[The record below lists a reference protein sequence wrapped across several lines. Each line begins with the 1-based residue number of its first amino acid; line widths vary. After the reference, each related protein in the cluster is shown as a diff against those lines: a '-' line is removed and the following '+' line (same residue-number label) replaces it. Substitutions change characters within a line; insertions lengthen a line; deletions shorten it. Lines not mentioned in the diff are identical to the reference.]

1 MKNLKIYCVT
11 NKKIDFISKSNYF
24 FGWVGVDPAP
34 KDYLT
39 CNTQD
44 NIFIKEKFYSEL
56 TFHYWYWKN
65 KLKNENDNDWIG
77 FCQKRRFWIRNEA
90 EEKNININNA
100 NDFLIDKAEELPEN
114 VESIICKSIKVN
126 NVKKI
131 KMIKRGMKT
140 LIKNPSIFFD
150 TSKQSIKFHFDM
162 HHGYKNL
169 EKAISVMND
178 KDRLEFL
185 DYVESN
191 VSYNPHIM
199 VISKK
204 GILDK
209 WFSSLFE
216 WLFKCENVHGFDKLK
231 GYDTQRLYAFLGER
245 YLSFWFKKY
254 TIYRENH
261 WRLIE

>member
-1 MKNLKIYCVT
+1 MYCVT
-11 NKKIDFISKSNYF
+11 NKRLKFLESSNYNLS
-24 FGWVGVDPAP
+24 WVGLEKCPENYI
-34 KDYLT
+34 KSSGKI
-39 CNTQD
+39 
-44 NIFIKEKFYSEL
+44 NIFQKEKYYSEL

-65 KLKNENDNDWIG
+65 LLDLKSDNWIG
-77 FCQKRRFWIRNEA
+77 FCQKRRFWSKNKYPEKKLYDSSNIDQSILLEPYSEWRDFEVILCEPIKINE
-90 EEKNININNA
+90 
-100 NDFLIDKAEELPEN
+100 
-114 VESIICKSIKVN
+114 
-126 NVKKI
+126 VKKI
-131 KMIKRGMKT
+131 KMIKRGFKS

-169 EKAISVMND
+169 EKAISVMRE

-185 DYVESN
+185 HYVEN
-191 VSYNPHIM
+191 NISYNPHIM

-204 GILDK
+204 RILNK

-216 WLFKCENVHGFDKLK
+216 WLFECENVHGFDKLK

-254 TIYRENH
+254 TIYKENH